1 MAVMTLAAYL
11 TSGLN
16 LFGIA
21 PLLPLA
27 IEEYGISRF
36 EAGLLI
42 SMPMLMGAILGIPGG
57 MLAAR
62 IGIKR
67 SFMISWVCM
76 GLLALSALT
85 PNYYVLL
92 LLRLLYG
99 VGLSMSVAASGPLV
113 MQWFRSRE
121 VLAINAANTAILSLG
136 VAASVAAAVP
146 LAEVVGWK
154 TSLTVLSG
162 LGVLGAVIWPLAP
175 ADLKSDGG
183 SQQAISFRDV
193 IGVLRGRVVALL
205 LIGDVGAIAQYTAL
219 TGWLPTFFNEIRDIA
234 LDEAGFITSILPFIG
249 VFAVFVGG
257 ALPIRFSFRA
267 ILVFSGILVTVGGL
281 GSFLSPGLVAIY
293 LFVVVLGVG
302 SWIYVPSLLTIPM
315 RLPGATPQQVA
326 VVWGSIMTF
335 AGLGMFLW
343 PLVVGALRDIT
354 GSFLPGFIFCA
365 VGSSSLLICSLFLP
379 RDVARQGA
387 DT

>member
-16 LFGIA
+16 LFGIS

-92 LLRLLYG
+92 ILRLLYG

-146 LAEVVGWK
+146 LAEILGWK

-175 ADLKSDGG
+175 ADLKSGAG
-183 SQQAISFRDV
+183 SQRPISVRDV
-193 IGVLRGRVVALL
+193 VGVLRGRVVALL

-234 LDEAGFITSILPFIG
+234 LDEAGLITSILPFIG

-257 ALPIRFSFRA
+257 ALPIGFSFRA
-267 ILVFSGILVTVGGL
+267 ILVFSGILVTVGGF
-281 GSFLSPGLVAIY
+281 GSFLSPGLTAIY
-293 LFVVVLGVG
+293 VFVVVLGVG

-343 PLVVGALRDIT
+343 PLVVGALRDTT

-365 VGSSSLLICSLFLP
+365 VGSFSLFVCSLFLP
-379 RDVARQGA
+379 RDVSSQGA

>member
-183 SQQAISFRDV
+183 SQQAISVRDV

-343 PLVVGALRDIT
+343 PLVVGALRDTT

>member
-16 LFGIA
+16 LFGIS

-42 SMPMLMGAILGIPGG
+42 SMPMLMGAVLGIPGG

-76 GLLALSALT
+76 GLLVLSALT

-92 LLRLLYG
+92 VLRLLYG

-146 LAEVVGWK
+146 LAEILGWK

-175 ADLKSDGG
+175 ADLKSG
-183 SQQAISFRDV
+183 
-193 IGVLRGRVVALL
+193 RGEPA
-205 LIGDVGAIAQYTAL
+205 AH
-219 TGWLPTFFNEIRDIA
+219 
-234 LDEAGFITSILPFIG
+234 
-249 VFAVFVGG
+249 
-257 ALPIRFSFRA
+257 FRA
-267 ILVFSGILVTVGGL
+267 GCRRRATRPGRGAAADWGRGSYRAVHGVDWLAAHIL
-281 GSFLSPGLVAIY
+281 
-293 LFVVVLGVG
+293 
-302 SWIYVPSLLTIPM
+302 
-315 RLPGATPQQVA
+315 Q
-326 VVWGSIMTF
+326 
-335 AGLGMFLW
+335 
-343 PLVVGALRDIT
+343 
-354 GSFLPGFIFCA
+354 
-365 VGSSSLLICSLFLP
+365 
-379 RDVARQGA
+379 
-387 DT
+387 

>member
-1 MAVMTLAAYL
+1 MAAMTLAAYL

-16 LFGIA
+16 LFGIS

-146 LAEVVGWK
+146 LSEILGWK
-154 TSLTVLSG
+154 TSLTVLAG
-162 LGVLGAVIWPLAP
+162 MGVLGAVIWPLAP
-175 ADLKSDGG
+175 ADLKSGAG
-183 SQQAISFRDV
+183 SQQPISVRDV
-193 IGVLRGRVVALL
+193 VGVLRGRVVALL

-267 ILVFSGILVTVGGL
+267 ILVFSGILVTVGGF
-281 GSFLSPGLVAIY
+281 GSFLSPGLTAIY
-293 LFVVVLGVG
+293 VFVVVLGVG

-343 PLVVGALRDIT
+343 PLVVGALRDTT

-365 VGSSSLLICSLFLP
+365 VGSSSLLICSVFLP
-379 RDVARQGA
+379 RDVSSQGA
-387 DT
+387 DA